1 MTGWQFCIF
10 AGLLFLLL
18 ELFFPFQFF
27 LAMAIGSFI
36 TSIFSGIIDSVSI
49 LMLIFA
55 VSSVLSLLIFRP
67 FLAKDKQEDEK
78 SKETGISGQYIGK
91 RAKVI
96 KDVTNSDGAISIY
109 GERWDAR
116 AIEQNSVFSEGCEVE
131 IVRNDQLTMYVKE
144 IKE

>member
-1 MTGWQFCIF
+1 MTLWQFCIF

-27 LAMAIGSFI
+27 LAMAIGAFV
-36 TSIFSGIIDSVSI
+36 TSIFSGFISSVSI
-49 LMLIFA
+49 LVLIFA

-67 FLAKDKQEDEK
+67 FLAKDKPEDEK

-91 RAKVI
+91 KAKVI
-96 KDVTNSDGAISIY
+96 KEVTNSDGAISIY

-116 AIEQNSVFSEGCEVE
+116 SIEQNDVFAEGCEVE
-131 IVRNDQLTMYVKE
+131 IVRNEQLTMYVKSVR
-144 IKE
+144 

>member
-1 MTGWQFCIF
+1 MTVWQFCIF

-36 TSIFSGIIDSVSI
+36 TSIFSGFINSVSI

-55 VSSVLSLLIFRP
+55 VSSVLSLFIFRP

-91 RAKVI
+91 KAKVI

-116 AIEQNSVFSEGCEVE
+116 AIEQNKFFKEGCEVE
-131 IVRNDQLTMYVKE
+131 IVKNEQLTMYVKE
-144 IKE
+144 IK